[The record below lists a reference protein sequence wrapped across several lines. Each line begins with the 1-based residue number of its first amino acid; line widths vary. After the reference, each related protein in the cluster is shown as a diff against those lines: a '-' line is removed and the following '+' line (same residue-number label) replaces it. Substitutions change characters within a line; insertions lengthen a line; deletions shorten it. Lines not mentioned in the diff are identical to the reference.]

1 MQGSALDEMVNLQHT
16 TRIALPI
23 QEHRGLRRIVY
34 SVVEDIPALLQS
46 GFELPSSISD
56 GPEHS
61 LDVVSESLNEE
72 SEDDIADPIDDDVY
86 EDPAE
91 HDADH
96 NVVIEDISQEV
107 ASTPSVEE
115 HHAACILQR
124 AFRRCL
130 TRQKERKKHRLSG
143 RCLHFFAM
151 CLDMVKKDNLKWE
164 KSRYKFYFLGP
175 LPHVLACLHAAQEA
189 VLVKKDET
197 KKLLRGGDIKN
208 EALDDL
214 NSQLTLTM

>member
-1 MQGSALDEMVNLQHT
+1 MQGSALDEMVNLQHAA
-16 TRIALPI
+16 RIVLPI

-46 GFELPSSISD
+46 GFELLSFTSD
-56 GPEHS
+56 SPEHT
-61 LDVVSESLNEE
+61 LDVVSEPLNEG

-86 EDPAE
+86 EGPAE
-91 HDADH
+91 YDADP

-115 HHAACILQR
+115 LHAACILQR
-124 AFRRCL
+124 TFRRCL
-130 TRQKERKKHRLSG
+130 TRQKERKRHRLSG

-151 CLDMVKKDNLKWE
+151 CLDVVKKDKWE
-164 KSRYKFYFLGP
+164 RSRYKFYFLGP
-175 LPHVLACLHAAQEA
+175 LPHVLACLHAAQAA
-189 VLVKKDET
+189 VLTKKEET
-197 KKLLRGGDIKN
+197 KKLYRGEDIKN

-214 NSQLTLTM
+214 NSQLTLIV

>member
-1 MQGSALDEMVNLQHT
+1 MQGSALDEMVNVQHAA
-16 TRIALPI
+16 RIALPI
-23 QEHRGLRRIVY
+23 QEQQGLRRIVY
-34 SVVEDIPALLQS
+34 SVVEDIPALLHF
-46 GFELPSSISD
+46 GYELPSFVLSNSR
-56 GPEHS
+56 EHT
-61 LDVVSESLNEE
+61 LDVVSKPLDEG
-72 SEDDIADPIDDDVY
+72 SEYDTANHIDDDPY
-86 EDPAE
+86 EDPIVY
-91 HDADH
+91 DADP

-115 HHAACILQR
+115 LLHAACILQR

-151 CLDMVKKDNLKWE
+151 CLDMVKKDKWE
-164 KSRYKFYFLGP
+164 RSRYKLYFLGP

-214 NSQLTLTM
+214 NSQLTLIV